1 MKHERFSLV
10 LSLSK
15 ERKQSRLTCVGNL
28 PNILAFLCKTPM
40 SARRR
45 QHVRSFLSKNFAD
58 IPVLQGYS
66 HSRMSAT
73 LGQSGV
79 VAPLRYTAPVPPLA
93 ESGGHG
99 GSRVSDGRLAVRV
112 CGDRWRGGRAVH
124 CLPGVPA
131 MGRSRVE
138 RGGR

>member
-28 PNILAFLCKTPM
+28 PNILEFLCKTLM

-73 LGQSGV
+73 RGQPGV

-93 ESGGHG
+93 ENGGHG
-99 GSRVSDGRLAVRV
+99 VLAVCDRRLAVRS
-112 CGDRWRGGRAVH
+112 CGDRWPGGLAVR

-131 MGRSRVE
+131 MSRSGVE
-138 RGGR
+138 RG